1 MPTDLM
7 QRGANE
13 AESEMLPQD
22 PPPWF
27 VRSTAWLLIA
37 MFGVALLAALIIKL
51 PESVTCPF
59 ILVPEGGA
67 DPIQSPRLAVVSRV
81 SVTVGQTVNAGD
93 PLYVLRS
100 DEIRGWGTE
109 QQTLGEDLRTHQEG
123 LAKADAAYRSALE
136 IKGAEISQAE
146 SEVAFREKHAASS
159 RELLTRLEK
168 LSETGGISLVEVLQ
182 HRLDAA
188 ESEKDLS
195 VAQRTLEQVKLE
207 RQQMEAEYARTR
219 AENLAEIEKFKVRLS
234 ALHGDL
240 EDSKQNLLAIR
251 APYAGVVIA
260 QAQQNAGSVV
270 QNGQELCQLAR
281 TDAKPRAQLTL
292 GESGLSKL
300 VIGQRVR
307 LFFDA
312 FPYQRYGAVNAKLDW
327 VSPSAV
333 STAQGQHFVGL
344 ASLDESELMK
354 RNRLALRV
362 GMGGEGRVVVG
373 RRTMIEYAFEPI
385 RQLRENM
392 RNYSDATRPL
402 PPQSRRPND
411 S

>member
-1 MPTDLM
+1 ML
-7 QRGANE
+7 RGTNE

-27 VRSTAWLLIA
+27 VRSIAWLLIS
-37 MFGVALLAALIIKL
+37 MFGVALVAAVLIKL
-51 PESVTCPF
+51 PETVNCPF
-59 ILVPEGGA
+59 ILVPANGA
-67 DPIQSPRLAVVSRV
+67 DPIQSPRLAVLSRV
-81 SVTVGQTVNAGD
+81 SVTVGQTVKAGD

-109 QQTLGEDLRTHQEG
+109 QQTLDEDLRTHQEG
-123 LAKADAAYRSALE
+123 LAKADAAHASALE
-136 IKGAEISQAE
+136 IKKAEISQAE

-159 RELLTRLEK
+159 RELLARLERLTK
-168 LSETGGISLVEVLQ
+168 SGGISLVEVLQ

-195 VAQRTLEQVKLE
+195 VAQRTVEQVKLE

-219 AENLAEIEKFKVRLS
+219 AENLAEIEKFKVRLN

-240 EDSKQNLLAIR
+240 EDSKQNLLVIR
-251 APYAGVVIA
+251 APYAGMVIA

-292 GESGLSKL
+292 SEAGLPKL
-300 VIGQRVR
+300 ASAQRVR

-333 STAQGQHFVGL
+333 STTQGQHFVGL
-344 ASLDESELMK
+344 ASLDETELRK
-354 RNRLALRV
+354 PNHLAVRV
-362 GMGGEGRVVVG
+362 GMGGEARVVVG

-392 RNYSDATRPL
+392 RN
-402 PPQSRRPND
+402 
-411 S
+411 

>member
-1 MPTDLM
+1 MPTDSM

-27 VRSTAWLLIA
+27 VRSIAWLLIA
-37 MFGVALLAALIIKL
+37 MFGVALLAALIVKL
-51 PESVTCPF
+51 PETVTCPF
-59 ILVPEGGA
+59 ILVPAGGA

-81 SVTVGQTVNAGD
+81 SVTVGQTVKAGD

-123 LAKADAAYRSALE
+123 LAKAEAAYASARE
-136 IKGAEISQAE
+136 IKTAEIAQAE
-146 SEVAFREKHAASS
+146 SEVAFHEKHAASS
-159 RELLTRLEK
+159 RELLTRLET
-168 LSETGGISLVEVLQ
+168 LSKTGGISVVEVLQ

-207 RQQMEAEYARTR
+207 RQQMEAEHARLR
-219 AENLAEIEKFKVRLS
+219 AENVAEIEKFKMRLD
-234 ALHGDL
+234 ARHGDL
-240 EDSKQNLLAIR
+240 EDSKQLLLTVR
-251 APYAGVVIA
+251 APYASVVISE
-260 QAQQNAGSVV
+260 AQQNAGSVV
-270 QNGQELCQLAR
+270 QNGQELCQLAP

-292 GESGLSKL
+292 SEAGVPKL
-300 VIGQRVR
+300 ASGQRVR

-312 FPYQRYGAVNAKLDW
+312 FPYQRYGVVNAKLDW
-327 VSPSAV
+327 VSPSTV
-333 STAQGQHFVGL
+333 STAQGQHFAGL
-344 ASLDESELMK
+344 ASLEETELTK
-354 RNRLALRV
+354 RNHLALRV
-362 GMGGEGRVVVG
+362 GMGGEARIVVG
-373 RRTMIEYAFEPI
+373 QRTMIEYAFEPI

-392 RNYSDATRPL
+392 RN
-402 PPQSRRPND
+402 
-411 S
+411 

>member
-1 MPTDLM
+1 ML
-7 QRGANE
+7 RGTNE

-27 VRSTAWLLIA
+27 VRSIAWLLIS
-37 MFGVALLAALIIKL
+37 MFGVALLAAVLIKL
-51 PESVTCPF
+51 PETVNCPF
-59 ILVPEGGA
+59 ILVPANGA
-67 DPIQSPRLAVVSRV
+67 DPIQSPRLAVLSRV
-81 SVTVGQTVNAGD
+81 SVTVGQTVKAGD

-109 QQTLGEDLRTHQEG
+109 QQTLDEDLRTHQEG
-123 LAKADAAYRSALE
+123 LAKADAAHASALE
-136 IKGAEISQAE
+136 IKKAEISQAE

-159 RELLTRLEK
+159 RELLARLEK
-168 LSETGGISLVEVLQ
+168 LTKSGGISLVEVLQ

-195 VAQRTLEQVKLE
+195 VAQRTVEQVKLE

-219 AENLAEIEKFKVRLS
+219 AENLAEIEKFKVRLN

-240 EDSKQNLLAIR
+240 EDSKQNLLVIR
-251 APYAGVVIA
+251 APYAGMVIA

-292 GESGLSKL
+292 SEAGLPKL
-300 VIGQRVR
+300 ASAQRVR

-333 STAQGQHFVGL
+333 STTQGQHFVGL
-344 ASLDESELMK
+344 ASLDETELRK
-354 RNRLALRV
+354 PNHLAVRV
-362 GMGGEGRVVVG
+362 GMGGEARVVVG

-392 RNYSDATRPL
+392 RN
-402 PPQSRRPND
+402 
-411 S
+411 

>member
-1 MPTDLM
+1 MPTNLL
-7 QRGANE
+7 QRASNE
-13 AESEMLPQD
+13 GESEMLPQD

-27 VRSTAWLLIA
+27 VRSIAWLLIA
-37 MFGVALLAALIIKL
+37 LFGVALLAAIFVSL
-51 PESVTCPF
+51 PETVTCPF
-59 ILVPEGGA
+59 VLVPENGA
-67 DPIQSPRLAVVSRV
+67 DPIQSPRLAVISRV
-81 SVTVGQTVNAGD
+81 SATLGQTVKAGD

-109 QQTLGEDLRTHQEG
+109 MQTLGEDLRTHQEG
-123 LAKADAAYRSALE
+123 LAKAETAYASAVE
-136 IKGAEISQAE
+136 IKTAEIAQAE

-168 LSETGGISLVEVLQ
+168 LTKSGGISEVEVLQ

-207 RQQMEAEYARTR
+207 RQQMQAEHARLRT
-219 AENLAEIEKFKVRLS
+219 ENLAEIEKLKMRLS
-234 ALHGDL
+234 ALHTDL
-240 EDSKQNLLAIR
+240 EDSKQNLLVIR

-260 QAQQNAGSVV
+260 QTQRNAGSVV

-292 GESGLSKL
+292 SEASVPKL
-300 VIGQRVR
+300 KNGQTVR

-312 FPYQRYGAVNAKLDW
+312 FPYQRYGIVNATLDW

-333 STAQGQHFVGL
+333 ASPQGQHFAGL
-344 ASLDESELMK
+344 ASLNKADQRKGRRSLD
-354 RNRLALRV
+354 LRV
-362 GMGGEGRVVVG
+362 GMGGEARIVTGQ
-373 RRTMIEYAFEPI
+373 RTMIEYAFEPI

-392 RNYSDATRPL
+392 RN
-402 PPQSRRPND
+402 
-411 S
+411 

>member
-1 MPTDLM
+1 M
-7 QRGANE
+7 
-13 AESEMLPQD
+13 S
-22 PPPWF
+22 
-27 VRSTAWLLIA
+27 
-37 MFGVALLAALIIKL
+37 
-51 PESVTCPF
+51 
-59 ILVPEGGA
+59 
-67 DPIQSPRLAVVSRV
+67 
-81 SVTVGQTVNAGD
+81 VGQSVKAGD

-109 QQTLGEDLRTHQEG
+109 QQTLGQDLQTHEQG
-123 LAKADAAYRSALE
+123 LAKADTAYKSALE
-136 IKGAEISQAE
+136 IKIAEIAQAE

-168 LSETGGISLVEVLQ
+168 LTESGGISLVEVLQ

-219 AENLAEIEKFKVRLS
+219 AENVAEIEKFKMRLA

-240 EDSKQNLLAIR
+240 EDSKQNLLVIR

-292 GESGLSKL
+292 GETSVPKAGCRATRSAFLRSLSL
-300 VIGQRVR
+300 
-307 LFFDA
+307 
-312 FPYQRYGAVNAKLDW
+312 
-327 VSPSAV
+327 S
-333 STAQGQHFVGL
+333 
-344 ASLDESELMK
+344 
-354 RNRLALRV
+354 ALRH
-362 GMGGEGRVVVG
+362 GGCKTRLGQPLG
-373 RRTMIEYAFEPI
+373 CLDPSGPAFRRDCVD
-385 RQLRENM
+385 R
-392 RNYSDATRPL
+392 
-402 PPQSRRPND
+402 
-411 S
+411 

>member
-1 MPTDLM
+1 MPAEFM
-7 QRGANE
+7 QHSAAD

-27 VRSTAWLLIA
+27 VRSLAWLLIA
-37 MFGVALLAALIIKL
+37 IFAVALLAAVVVRL
-51 PESVTCPF
+51 PETVSCPF
-59 ILVPEGGA
+59 VLVPAGGA
-67 DPIQSPRLAVVSRV
+67 DPIQSPRLAVINRV
-81 SVTVGQTVNAGD
+81 SVAIGQTVKEGD

-109 QQTLGEDLRTHQEG
+109 MGTLSEDLRTHQEG
-123 LAKADAAYRSALE
+123 LAKAETAYVSALE
-136 IKGAEISQAE
+136 IKKAEIAQAE

-159 RELLTRLEK
+159 RELLNRLEK
-168 LSETGGISLVEVLQ
+168 LTASGGISVVEVLQ

-207 RQQMEAEYARTR
+207 RQQMEAEHGRTR
-219 AENLAEIEKFKVRLS
+219 AENLAEIEKLKMRVS

-240 EDSKQNLLAIR
+240 ENSNQNLLVVR
-251 APYAGVVIA
+251 APYGGVVIS
-260 QAQQNAGSVV
+260 QTQQNAGSVV

-281 TDAKPRAQLTL
+281 VDAKPRAQLTL
-292 GESGLSKL
+292 SEAGLPQLKS
-300 VIGQRVR
+300 GQRVR

-312 FPYQRYGAVNAKLDW
+312 FPYQRYGVVNARLDW

-333 STAQGQHFVGL
+333 SSPQGQHFVAL
-344 ASLDESELMK
+344 ASLDETELTKK
-354 RNRLALRV
+354 RRLALRV
-362 GMGGEGRVVVG
+362 GMGGQARIMVG
-373 RRTMIEYAFEPI
+373 QRTMIEYAFEPI

-392 RNYSDATRPL
+392 RD
-402 PPQSRRPND
+402 
-411 S
+411 

>member
-1 MPTDLM
+1 MPNELM
-7 QRGANE
+7 QMQAKAE
-13 AESEMLPQD
+13 AESQMLPQD

-27 VRSTAWLLIA
+27 VRATAWLLIGL
-37 MFGVALLAALIIKL
+37 FGVALLAAILVQL
-51 PESVTCPF
+51 PETVTCPF
-59 ILVPEGGA
+59 LLVPAEGA

-81 SVTVGQTVNAGD
+81 SVSLGQTVKAGD

-123 LAKADAAYRSALE
+123 LAKADSAYRSALE
-136 IKGAEISQAE
+136 IKKAEIAQAE

-159 RELLTRLEK
+159 RELLNRLERLTK
-168 LSETGGISLVEVLQ
+168 SGGISLVEVLQ

-219 AENLAEIEKFKVRLS
+219 SENLAEIEKFKVRLS

-240 EDSKQNLLAIR
+240 ENSNQNLLVIR
-251 APYAGVVIA
+251 APYDGMVIA

-281 TDAKPRAQLTL
+281 TEAKPRAQLTPS
-292 GESGLSKL
+292 ESGLPKL
-300 VIGQRVR
+300 AAGQRVR

-312 FPYQRYGAVNAKLDW
+312 FPYQRYGIVNAKLDW

-344 ASLDESELMK
+344 ASIDPNELTK
-354 RNRLALRV
+354 PKHLALRV
-362 GMGGEGRVVVG
+362 GMGGEARVVVG
-373 RRTMIEYAFEPI
+373 RRTLIEYAFEPI
-385 RQLRENM
+385 RQLRENL
-392 RNYSDATRPL
+392 RD
-402 PPQSRRPND
+402 
-411 S
+411 

>member
-1 MPTDLM
+1 MPAELM
-7 QRGANE
+7 QHSAAD

-27 VRSTAWLLIA
+27 VRSLAWLLIA
-37 MFGVALLAALIIKL
+37 IFAVALLAAVVVRL
-51 PESVTCPF
+51 PETVSCPF
-59 ILVPEGGA
+59 VLVPAGGA
-67 DPIQSPRLAVVSRV
+67 DPIQSPRLAVINRV
-81 SVTVGQTVNAGD
+81 SVAIGQTVKEGD

-109 QQTLGEDLRTHQEG
+109 MGTLSEDLRTHQEG
-123 LAKADAAYRSALE
+123 LAKAETAYVSALE
-136 IKGAEISQAE
+136 IKKAEIAQAE

-159 RELLTRLEK
+159 RELLNRLEK
-168 LSETGGISLVEVLQ
+168 LTASGGISVVEVLQ

-207 RQQMEAEYARTR
+207 RQQMEAEHGRTR
-219 AENLAEIEKFKVRLS
+219 AENLAEIEKLKMRVS

-240 EDSKQNLLAIR
+240 ENSNQNLLVVR
-251 APYAGVVIA
+251 APYGGVVIS
-260 QAQQNAGSVV
+260 QTQQNAGSVV

-281 TDAKPRAQLTL
+281 VDAKPRAQLTL
-292 GESGLSKL
+292 SEAGLPQLKS
-300 VIGQRVR
+300 GQRVR

-312 FPYQRYGAVNAKLDW
+312 FPYQRYGVVNARLDW

-333 STAQGQHFVGL
+333 SSPQGQHFVAL
-344 ASLDESELMK
+344 ASLDETELTKK
-354 RNRLALRV
+354 RRLALRV
-362 GMGGEGRVVVG
+362 GMGGQARIMVG
-373 RRTMIEYAFEPI
+373 QRTMIEYAFEPI

-392 RNYSDATRPL
+392 RD
-402 PPQSRRPND
+402 
-411 S
+411 

>member
-1 MPTDLM
+1 MPAELM
-7 QRGANE
+7 QHNAAD

-27 VRSTAWLLIA
+27 VRSLAWLLIA
-37 MFGVALLAALIIKL
+37 IFGVALLAAIVVRL
-51 PESVTCPF
+51 PETVSCPF
-59 ILVPEGGA
+59 VLVPAGGA
-67 DPIQSPRLAVVSRV
+67 DPIQSPRRAVINRV
-81 SVTVGQTVNAGD
+81 SVAVGETVKQGD

-109 QQTLGEDLRTHQEG
+109 MGTLSEDLRTHQEG
-123 LAKADAAYRSALE
+123 LAKAETAYTSALE
-136 IKGAEISQAE
+136 IKKAEIAQAE

-159 RELLTRLEK
+159 RELLNRLEK
-168 LSETGGISLVEVLQ
+168 LTASGGISLVEVLQ

-207 RQQMEAEYARTR
+207 RQQMEAEHARAR
-219 AENLAEIEKFKVRLS
+219 AENLAEIEKLKMRVS

-240 EDSKQNLLAIR
+240 ENSNQNLLVVR
-251 APYAGVVIA
+251 APYGGVVIS

-281 TDAKPRAQLTL
+281 VDAKPRAQLTL
-292 GESGLSKL
+292 SEAGLPQLKS
-300 VIGQRVR
+300 GQRVR

-312 FPYQRYGAVNAKLDW
+312 FPYQRYGVVNAKLDW

-333 STAQGQHFVGL
+333 SSPQGQHFVAL
-344 ASLDESELMK
+344 ASLDETELTKK
-354 RNRLALRV
+354 RHLALRV
-362 GMGGEGRVVVG
+362 GMGGEARIVVG
-373 RRTMIEYAFEPI
+373 QRTMIEYAFEPI

-392 RNYSDATRPL
+392 RD
-402 PPQSRRPND
+402 
-411 S
+411 

>member
-1 MPTDLM
+1 MPTELM
-7 QRGANE
+7 PRGSTGT
-13 AESEMLPQD
+13 ESQMLPQD

-27 VRSTAWLLIA
+27 IRSTAWLLIA
-37 MFGVALLAALIIKL
+37 LFGVALLAAIAIKL
-51 PESVTCPF
+51 PETVTCPF
-59 ILVPEGGA
+59 VLVPAGGA
-67 DPIQSPRLAVVSRV
+67 DPIQSPRLAVLSQV
-81 SVTVGQTVNAGD
+81 SVHVGQSVKAGD

-109 QQTLGEDLRTHQEG
+109 QQTLGQDLQTHEQG
-123 LAKADAAYRSALE
+123 LVKADTSYKSAVE
-136 IKGAEISQAE
+136 IKTAEIAQAE

-159 RELLTRLEK
+159 RELLNRLEK
-168 LSETGGISLVEVLQ
+168 LTKSGGISAVEVLQ

-219 AENLAEIEKFKVRLS
+219 AENVAEIEKLKMRLAARS
-234 ALHGDL
+234 GDL
-240 EDSKQNLLAIR
+240 EDSKQNLLVIR
-251 APYAGVVIA
+251 APYSGVVIS

-281 TDAKPRAQLTL
+281 TNAKPFASLTFA
-292 GESGLSKL
+292 EASVPKL
-300 VIGQRVR
+300 ANGQRVR
-307 LFFDA
+307 LFFEA
-312 FPYQRYGAVNAKLDW
+312 FPYQRYGAVNARLYW

-333 STAQGQHFVGL
+333 STAQGQHFAGL
-344 ASLDESELMK
+344 ASIDDTEVTK
-354 RNRLALRV
+354 KNHLALRV
-362 GMGGEGRVVVG
+362 GMGGEARIVVG

-392 RNYSDATRPL
+392 RN
-402 PPQSRRPND
+402 
-411 S
+411 

>member
-1 MPTDLM
+1 MPIDLM
-7 QRGANE
+7 QRGAHE
-13 AESEMLPQD
+13 AEAEMLPQD

-27 VRSTAWLLIA
+27 VRSIAWLLIA
-37 MFGVALLAALIIKL
+37 MFGVALLAAVIIKL
-51 PESVTCPF
+51 PETVTCPF
-59 ILVPEGGA
+59 LLVPESGA

-81 SVTVGQTVNAGD
+81 SVTVGQTVKAGD

-123 LAKADAAYRSALE
+123 LAKADAAHHSALE
-136 IKGAEISQAE
+136 IKTAEISQAE

-159 RELLTRLEK
+159 RELLIRLEK
-168 LSETGGISLVEVLQ
+168 LSKNGGISLVEVLQ

-219 AENLAEIEKFKVRLS
+219 AENLAEVEKLKVRLS

-240 EDSKQNLLAIR
+240 EDSKLNLLAIR

-270 QNGQELCQLAR
+270 QNGQELCQLAQ

-292 GESGLSKL
+292 SEAGLPKL
-300 VIGQRVR
+300 ASGQRVR

-312 FPYQRYGAVNAKLDW
+312 FPYQRYGAVNAKLEW

-344 ASLDESELMK
+344 ASLDESELAK
-354 RNRLALRV
+354 RNRLTLRV
-362 GMGGEGRVVVG
+362 GMGGEARVVVG

-392 RNYSDATRPL
+392 RN
-402 PPQSRRPND
+402 
-411 S
+411 

>member
-1 MPTDLM
+1 ML
-7 QRGANE
+7 RGTNE

-27 VRSTAWLLIA
+27 VRSIAWLLIS
-37 MFGVALLAALIIKL
+37 MFGVALVAAVLIKL
-51 PESVTCPF
+51 PETVNCPF
-59 ILVPEGGA
+59 ILVPANGA
-67 DPIQSPRLAVVSRV
+67 DPIQSPRLAVLSRV
-81 SVTVGQTVNAGD
+81 SVTVGQTVKAGD

-109 QQTLGEDLRTHQEG
+109 QQTLDEDLRTHQEG
-123 LAKADAAYRSALE
+123 LAKADAAHASALE
-136 IKGAEISQAE
+136 IKKAEISQAE

-159 RELLTRLEK
+159 RELLARLEK
-168 LSETGGISLVEVLQ
+168 LTKSGGISLVEVLQ

-195 VAQRTLEQVKLE
+195 VAQRTVEQVKLE

-219 AENLAEIEKFKVRLS
+219 AENLAEIEKFKVRLN

-240 EDSKQNLLAIR
+240 EDSKQNLLVIR
-251 APYAGVVIA
+251 APYAGMVIA

-292 GESGLSKL
+292 SEAGLPKL
-300 VIGQRVR
+300 ASAQRVR

-333 STAQGQHFVGL
+333 STTQGQHFVGL
-344 ASLDESELMK
+344 ASLDETELRK
-354 RNRLALRV
+354 PNHLAVRV
-362 GMGGEGRVVVG
+362 GMGGEARVVVG

-392 RNYSDATRPL
+392 RN
-402 PPQSRRPND
+402 
-411 S
+411 